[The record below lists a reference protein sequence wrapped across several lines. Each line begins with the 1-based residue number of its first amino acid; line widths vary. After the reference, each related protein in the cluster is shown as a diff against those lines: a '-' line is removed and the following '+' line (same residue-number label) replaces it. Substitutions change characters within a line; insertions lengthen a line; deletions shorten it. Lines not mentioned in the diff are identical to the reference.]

1 MVTPKQEQKR
11 FAASV
16 MRYRKSLMSLQSA
29 SRKSAL
35 ALAAV
40 VESID
45 AQAEAEGIDIRLY
58 PKADALMLRLGQ
70 VITDMAEFFEEVPE
84 A

>member
-1 MVTPKQEQKR
+1 MVTPKQERKR
-11 FAASV
+11 FAARA
-16 MRYRKSLMSLQSA
+16 MRYRKSLIALQSA
-29 SRKSAL
+29 SRESAL

-40 VESID
+40 VESLD
-45 AQAEAEGIDIRLY
+45 ATAEVQGISVRLY
-58 PKADALMLRLGQ
+58 PKADALMMRLGQ